1 MHGLTWH
8 LLFIPMVVVRPVTI
22 FVLVGIV
29 PHFMLVLRSR
39 SPAIALGP
47 SEAEYVGMSEVSK
60 AIIRF
65 RQVLAAIGFPQQGPT
80 VMLED
85 SNSAIKLAEGP
96 SIKRKSKHIFVRE
109 YYVHNLHKQHITSF
123 EQVPTAQQNAD
134 LSTKPK
140 TPTKHFYE
148 AERLLNKSN
157 K

>member
-1 MHGLTWH
+1 
-8 LLFIPMVVVRPVTI
+8 
-22 FVLVGIV
+22 VLYAWIDVAFAVHTNG
-29 PHFMLVLRSR
+29 RSQTGYYLCIGR
-39 SPAIALGP
+39 DSAPFYARAEEQKSCIALCP

-123 EQVPTAQQNAD
+123 EQVPTA
-134 LSTKPK
+134 
-140 TPTKHFYE
+140 
-148 AERLLNKSN
+148 
-157 K
+157 